1 MDDQLSLE
9 DMLGTLDYRA
19 KSTAEKF
26 LENTRGDFMENIY
39 LREVPTEEDY
49 AEALKIGLLKY
60 NVDNRLR
67 YGWKLNEA
75 ITKPPKVNEVSER
88 KKMLL
93 LAQRNGISE
102 RTYLRR
108 IKKGLTPYDA
118 ATKELGK
125 PGRKKKTS

>member
-1 MDDQLSLE
+1 
-9 DMLGTLDYRA
+9 
-19 KSTAEKF
+19 
-26 LENTRGDFMENIY
+26 MENIY
-39 LREVPTEEDY
+39 LREVPMQEDY
-49 AEALKIGLLKY
+49 EVALGNGLLKY

-102 RTYLRR
+102 RTFLRR
-108 IKKGLTPYDA
+108 IKKGLAPYDA
-118 ATKELGK
+118 ATKELDK